1 MIWMICF
8 MGLLVFITLIKSDIR
23 LSQIFR
29 GNFKV
34 NQHAYKNLKFNFNLH
49 YQLLMF
55 GLLCIVLIVV
65 SLLFYLPIRHMLLL
79 LGFVG
84 VSYPVIT
91 LWQLLYRFHAN
102 DFEQITSFLQHFLA
116 HFKSDNKV
124 LLALV
129 ECREYVE
136 EEMGDLLECAIKELE
151 ISGDAEKAFEIISSK
166 YPHFIVY
173 NIQTW
178 ITSAELYGVDDCKE
192 AIELLEDDIDDWIE
206 DTHLYIMSLNQ
217 MKNKIVTL
225 SALSLIIALFNQMM
239 LKTFMDLSQADVYHN
254 VIFIFL
260 LIILFTIMMGY
271 RFLKDS
277 WISKGECL
285 WKKAS

>member
-1 MIWMICF
+1 MMAFISVL
-8 MGLLVFITLIKSDIR
+8 GLIAFVLLIKNDIPFSKLLKGN
-23 LSQIFR
+23 LSSIKHIYRNLRFE
-29 GNFKV
+29 F
-34 NQHAYKNLKFNFNLH
+34 NLK

-55 GLLCIVLIVV
+55 GLICIVLIVV
-65 SLLFYLPIRHMLLL
+65 SLLFYLPIEHMLIL
-79 LGFVG
+79 LGFV
-84 VSYPVIT
+84 VICYPIIT
-91 LWQLLYRFHAN
+91 LWQLQHRFHAH

-116 HFKSDNKV
+116 HFKSHNKV

-129 ECREYVE
+129 ECKEYVE
-136 EEMGDLLECAIKELE
+136 DEILVLVNSAIKILE
-151 ISGDAEKAFEIISSK
+151 ISGDAEKAFEIISIK

-178 ITSAELYGVDDCKE
+178 ITSAEMYGVDDCKE

-206 DTHLYIMSLNQ
+206 DTHLYVMSLHQ

-225 SALSLIIALFNQMM
+225 SVLSMIIALFNQMM
-239 LKTFMDLSQADVYHN
+239 LKTFMDLSQANVYHN

-260 LIILFTIMMGY
+260 LIVLFTILMGY

-285 WKKAS
+285 WKKVS